1 MVDDFVGNNAEGEPH
16 VFLPLHGSVEVEVL
30 DVGYHEA
37 RVSGRDCTVEEAL
50 GGSKFCGGRATVA
63 RSVEATAANGDTVER
78 RF

>member
-16 VFLPLHGSVEVEVL
+16 VFVPLHGSVEVEVL

-37 RVSGRDCTVEEAL
+37 GVGGRDYTVEEAL
-50 GGSKFCGGRATVA
+50 GGSKFCGGSANGA
-63 RSVEATAANGDTVER
+63 RVVEAIAADGESGAM